1 MLKIQT
7 LDRPEGFIFGL
18 QLRWLVGH
26 LEKKQMNTPWWWN
39 EEVAGNHCNWDREWH
54 GQRKAWA
61 EGTGLGRKV
70 QGLEEVWAVLGTWWF
85 QKVSDHIKAQ
95 QSSMGIWCQEIKNN
109 ILLWKLLLRSSVKLF
124 KNTNCIAPVSC
135 QFWGMTLGFCFIL
148 FMQEHNDH
156 SSVCPRLCVSTS
168 FW

>member
-7 LDRPEGFIFGL
+7 LDRPEGFVFGL

-39 EEVAGNHCNWDREWH
+39 DKAAGNHSNRDHEWR
-54 GQRKAWA
+54 GERKH
-61 EGTGLGRKV
+61 EQKV

-85 QKVSDHIKAQ
+85 LKVSDHIKAQ
-95 QSSMGIWCQEIKNN
+95 QSSMGIWFQQINLTSYFGNCYCGVQSNCSKNA
-109 ILLWKLLLRSSVKLF
+109 
-124 KNTNCIAPVSC
+124 NCISPVRC

-148 FMQEHNDH
+148 FLQEHNDH
-156 SSVCPRLCVSTS
+156 SSVCPCLCVSTS